1 MIRTLLSSTLVAIM
15 AAAVPATAQVYRWV
29 DDRGVVNYTNVAPP
43 SGVQVT
49 RLEANDPRISALP
62 VPSSR
67 LPTLPPLPPPAASAP
82 PGEVDRA
89 TVAAVGHALAARSR
103 NLRHAAAGK
112 PSADGSPALLSE
124 LLSP

>member
-1 MIRTLLSSTLVAIM
+1 MIRTLLSSALVAII

-49 RLEANDPRISALP
+49 RLESSDARISALP
-62 VPSSR
+62 GLAFR
-67 LPTLPPLPPPAASAP
+67 RPTLPPLPPPAASAP
-82 PGEVDRA
+82 PGDVDRA

-103 NLRHAAAGK
+103 NLQHAAAGK
-112 PSADGSPALLSE
+112 PSVDGSPAPLAE
-124 LLSP
+124 LLAP